1 MGPPPEVIF
10 ADPAD
15 GDIDVAPTQ
24 AIRLQFSRDMN
35 PDSFKGNV
43 RWSFVGGEGSG
54 AAAAQA
60 SERHPEVKY
69 DRAKRALE
77 VKLDLKQGAAYR
89 TVAIELLDG
98 IAATDGAKLV
108 PWKLTFSFGGP

>member
-10 ADPAD
+10 ADPAEA
-15 GDIDVAPTQ
+15 DIDVALNQP
-24 AIRLQFSRDMN
+24 IRLQFSRDMD

-43 RWSFVGGEGSG
+43 RWSFVGVEGAGE
-54 AAAAQA
+54 AARQA
-60 SERHPEVKY
+60 EVKY

-77 VKLDLKQGAAYR
+77 VRLGPTEGAAYR

-98 IAATDGAKLV
+98 IAATDGAKLQ
-108 PWKLTFSFGGP
+108 PWKMTFSFGGQ